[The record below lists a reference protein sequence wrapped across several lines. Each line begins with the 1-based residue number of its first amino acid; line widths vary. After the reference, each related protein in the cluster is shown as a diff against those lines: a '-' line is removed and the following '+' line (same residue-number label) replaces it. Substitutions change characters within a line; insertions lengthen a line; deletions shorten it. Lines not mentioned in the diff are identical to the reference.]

1 MLFLFSILLLSN
13 IFLHFPLS
21 GPALTYISLRIIPCM
36 IVYVTNNKE
45 PWTLKKPNTFKVLM
59 AHHETFR
66 LCKKGTSISPTTH
79 ENKLCL
85 SRGRTLNSRLSSQI
99 LSLVLVVFVLHHL
112 VRIRCSRHIP
122 WEAGTTEEQT
132 SHTDGDSQCFPNPW
146 GKTDTV
152 LLRYHASRKNYST
165 VKEEHL
171 PFSCLQRVSFE
182 ESLIKATQIK
192 LQDLSCYFNT
202 LIMYNSS
209 SWGTNKNRFCVLKP
223 ITHEG

>member
-1 MLFLFSILLLSN
+1 
-13 IFLHFPLS
+13 
-21 GPALTYISLRIIPCM
+21 
-36 IVYVTNNKE
+36 
-45 PWTLKKPNTFKVLM
+45 M
-59 AHHETFR
+59 AHHEKCR
-66 LCKKGTSISPTTH
+66 LCKKAASISPTTH

-99 LSLVLVVFVLHHL
+99 LSLMLVVFVLHHL

-122 WEAGTTEEQT
+122 YEAGTTEEQT

-152 LLRYHASRKNYST
+152 LLGYHASRKNYST

-209 SWGTNKNRFCVLKP
+209 S
-223 ITHEG
+223 